1 MALKQ
6 NTSLVDTYNQTVT
19 KTEPDEVIIG
29 NVNVGSGTT
38 GTGRGILAG
47 NSVTI
52 SSPPSGN
59 SVASAGGN
67 SSQEKITKSGVVST
81 NNNSMDFSSSFTSTS
96 TGSPTFD
103 FAMSDYGDLELTK
116 YLYESGL
123 QNIFT
128 DYQKNIQTLQQQEA
142 QQLQQAYAVRELSK
156 KYLGE
161 YASNVGIGDVSGNL
175 IDIYSNY
182 VANITDIEQNFA
194 ALEMNLTRE
203 YTNERMQTFNKL
215 LQAQY
220 DIDVAQLESVAADAS
235 QYVFTEYDRDVAGG
249 LAYLESQ
256 RENMRPQDYEAIKDA
271 YYQSNVD
278 GIIQNLASASPW
290 FGFSDLES
298 KTVKTQEQYLQEA
311 KQWMQ
316 PQDYARL
323 EEVIAFKE
331 FMAQNEGDLDFGDP
345 LQGFD
350 PTLFSSS
357 PYVSSN
363 SEVYEFGGSRWAV
376 ADVSVSNDDVFFNS
390 GETPQTLDEA
400 WVKQSEQDIATLGE
414 GDILRYKGL
423 YIYQDGEWRRMI
435 NISAQEQPL
444 NFGTFNPRDPN
455 GQLPEGFEV
464 DFNYGSKNLDAVT
477 YQGRT
482 YVEDIN
488 VGDYK
493 DNLNATLNG
502 VPMTEIIAHLNGLFG
517 GSSESGPGFG
527 DVEAEGEAQS
537 NEVFSYVPQ
546 QTIFEYKNRLYVYT
560 KDGKKIR
567 PLNLETK
574 TT

>member
-19 KTEPDEVIIG
+19 KTEADEVIIG
-29 NVNVGSGTT
+29 DVNVGSGTT

-47 NSVTI
+47 NSVSI
-52 SSPPSGN
+52 SSPSGN
-59 SVASAGGN
+59 NIASAGGN
-67 SSQEKITKSGVVST
+67 SNNEKINKSSAVVKD
-81 NNNSMDFSSSFTSTS
+81 NNTMDFSSSFTTNS

-182 VANITDIEQNFA
+182 VSNITDIEQNFA

-215 LQAQY
+215 LETQY
-220 DIDVAQLESVAADAS
+220 QIDVAQLDSVAADAS

-249 LAYLESQ
+249 LQYLESQ

-278 GIIQNLASASPW
+278 GIIQNLASANPW

-298 KTVKTQEQYLQEA
+298 KTVKEQEQYLQEA
-311 KQWMQ
+311 KQWME

-331 FMAQNEGDLDFGDP
+331 FMAQNEGEMDFGKP

-357 PYVSSN
+357 PYVSPGSD
-363 SEVYEFGGSRWAV
+363 VYEFGGSRWAV
-376 ADVSVSNDDVFFNS
+376 ADVTIVNDDVAYNANI
-390 GETPQTLDEA
+390 TTQDLNEA
-400 WVKQSEQDIATLGE
+400 WAKQAEQDMEALAE
-414 GDILRYKGL
+414 GDIVQYGGF
-423 YIYQDGEWRRMI
+423 YIYQENEWRRMI
-435 NISAQEQPL
+435 NISAEEQPIG
-444 NFGTFNPRDPN
+444 FGTYDPSDPN
-455 GQLPEGFEV
+455 SQLPAGFEV
-464 DFNYGSKNLDAVT
+464 DFNYGSEELDAVT
-477 YQGRT
+477 FNGRT
-482 YVEDIN
+482 YVEDNDI
-488 VGDYK
+488 GDYK

-502 VPMTEIIAHLNGLFG
+502 VPMTEIIGYLNQLFSDTQG
-517 GSSESGPGFG
+517 EGPGFG
-527 DVEAEGEAQS
+527 NVDGQS
-537 NEVFSYVPQ
+537 GGTEVFSDVPQ

-574 TT
+574 TE